1 MQSLQS
7 PAFLR
12 KLFKHIHRQKFVC
25 FFNIFILKEVGISNA
40 RNVAK
45 INIAMPLYNS
55 AWVACLEHQFCHT
68 NLFIIIWQ
76 MRNFF
81 ENF

>member
-45 INIAMPLYNS
+45 INIAILYIILRGWRALNTNF
-55 AWVACLEHQFCHT
+55 AIQICL
-68 NLFIIIWQ
+68 
-76 MRNFF
+76 
-81 ENF
+81 

>member
-45 INIAMPLYNS
+45 INIAI
-55 AWVACLEHQFCHT
+55 
-68 NLFIIIWQ
+68 LFI
-76 MRNFF
+76 
-81 ENF
+81 